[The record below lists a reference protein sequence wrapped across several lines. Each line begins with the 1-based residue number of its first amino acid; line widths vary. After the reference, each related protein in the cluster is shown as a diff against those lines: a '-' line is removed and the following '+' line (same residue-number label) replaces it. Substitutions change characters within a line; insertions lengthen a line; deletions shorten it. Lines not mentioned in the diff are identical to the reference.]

1 MNIVCK
7 CYSFFIKTIFIER
20 SLINV
25 SCLALFFLFIVFFNQ
40 ATFAQGPTESTQ
52 NTASALENI
61 QKLPSLSALKVT
73 TGTDGSQEYS
83 VSIQILAI
91 MTALSFIP
99 AILLMTTSFTRIIIV
114 FAILR
119 QALGL
124 QQSPSNQ
131 ILIGMTLFL
140 TLFIMAPVFERVN
153 EQALQPYVNEEIS
166 SKEAIERTI
175 KPFHAFMMAQ
185 TRESD
190 LKLFMDISDT
200 NGINTAEDV
209 PMVVLIPSF
218 ITSELKTAFQ
228 IGFIIFIPFLV
239 IDIVVASVLMAMGM
253 MMLSPLIISLPFKIM
268 LFVLVDGWAMLM
280 GTLAASY
287 GVLQ

>member
-1 MNIVCK
+1 MRLVIKKRFNVNFSSILSLVILI
-7 CYSFFIKTIFIER
+7 FFVFIE
-20 SLINV
+20 S
-25 SCLALFFLFIVFFNQ
+25 
-40 ATFAQGPTESTQ
+40 
-52 NTASALENI
+52 ASAQNQPDESLSSM
-61 QKLPSLSALKVT
+61 PSLPVITLT
-73 TGTDGSQEYS
+73 TNQDGTQEYS
-83 VSIQILAI
+83 VSLQILAI
-91 MTALSFIP
+91 MTALTFLP
-99 AILLMTTSFTRIIIV
+99 ALLLMMTSFTRIIIV

-131 ILIGMTLFL
+131 ILIGMSLFL
-140 TLFIMAPVFERVN
+140 TLFIMGPVINQVN
-153 EQALQPYVNEEIS
+153 EQALQPYLNETIT
-166 SKEAIERTI
+166 SKQAIDNSI
-175 KPFHAFMMAQ
+175 KPFHEFMISQ

-200 NGINTAEDV
+200 DLVTSPEDI
-209 PMVVLIPSF
+209 PMNVLIPSF

-228 IGFIIFIPFLV
+228 IGFILFIPFLV

-268 LFVLVDGWAMLM
+268 LFVLADGWAMLM

-287 GVLQ
+287 GL